1 MTKLARRWA
10 RGAGMVALIGGLTLV
25 GSPAQANSEMSLRF
39 SAPTRTV
46 IDLGPAGPSVGDI
59 TVTTGTVART
69 KGMKRPGT
77 YATNQITVLV
87 DSAENREVR
96 KVDLSIALSNGEIF
110 ATGLITAAIG
120 SAPAQKQRFAITG
133 GTGAYAG
140 IAGTIVHDA
149 IVGPTDFT
157 VVVRPSP
164 SR

>member
-1 MTKLARRWA
+1 MTKQAMRWA
-10 RGAGMVALIGGLTLV
+10 RRVGVAALIGALTLI
-25 GSPAQANSEMSLRF
+25 GSPAQASADMSLRF

-59 TVTTGTVART
+59 TVTTGTIART
-69 KGMKRPGT
+69 KGMKRPGS

-87 DSAENREVR
+87 DTAENREVR

-120 SAPAQKQRFAITG
+120 SPPAQKQRFAITG

-140 IAGTIVHDA
+140 ITGTILHDA

-157 VVVRPSP
+157 VVVRPTP